1 MPVAANLVAQVSVKG
16 AAQAQADLLGLGK
29 TTKMTSQELAGLT
42 TGAVVVAGAALVA
55 FGLKS
60 AQMAGNF
67 QASMTRLVTSAGE
80 FATNLPMVSAG
91 ILKMSIDTATSTD
104 QLAKGMYYVESAGNH
119 GAAALTVLG
128 AAARGAKAENADL
141 DVVAKAL
148 TTTMTDYHMPVSQ
161 SAAAMNGLIATV
173 KNGKT
178 NLQDLAK
185 SMGAVLPI
193 ASALHISFPQ
203 VAGAMDTLTNAGQ
216 TSRQAAQN
224 LAHVLLALQAPSK
237 VASDSMGVVGL
248 KAQQVKDA
256 LVNKGLPEA
265 LKMIEDHVGKK
276 FPTSSVAYQIA
287 LKNILGGIVGVKLA
301 AMLTGDS
308 LKQTEGNIAAVTAAM
323 KAGRDGVLG
332 WTDVQSN
339 FNFKL
344 DQAKRAWDALMIVL
358 GTKLLPIL
366 GKILDAITPLI
377 TSFTTWIS
385 QGDRIKQFFDDTS
398 FKGIVVKAVLI
409 ELAGVIG
416 GIMVAALVAFA
427 VAAWAAILP
436 LLPFMAA
443 GAALALVIAGVILI
457 ITHWGDIMD
466 WVSGKMEDMRLKSEI
481 AHQQMKVQA
490 LQKTEDQQKG
500 VVANLQKERDGVLAK
515 LKDMADGADKT
526 RLQMKLNTLNRS
538 IDQTN
543 GAIAQS
549 DREKQQRLQ
558 KIKELA
564 AQDLEAR
571 KDWRTRMDD
580 AFNAWAGEQL
590 KKLGDLL
597 GGWRSNMTTWA
608 NDTLGRFMAMRNGW
622 MSGLGTWANDTLSRF
637 FQMIGGWMSAL
648 GTWVH
653 NSLSWFGQLK
663 DQALANIGRMKDG
676 VIAQIQQMGS
686 GASSAMHGFVNGI
699 ISGLNGGIAGL
710 ENFVNLMGSGID
722 WIAGKL
728 GAGSPVPHFGLGRIP
743 SYASGT
749 GGHPGG
755 AAIVGEKGPEM
766 VVLPRGTKVL
776 SHADTMNLLGGG
788 GIPGYASGV
797 GDILGDIGS
806 WITGAASS
814 LIDAVMQKFNAGFSL
829 PGALSGVASHA
840 VDMVKGWA
848 VSFLNK
854 MLPAPVASPSGVT
867 GFNGAAVSGNLASWV
882 TAAMR
887 LTGVPMSWLS
897 ALETIAMYESGGN
910 PGAINLTDSNAAAGH
925 PSEGLF
931 QTIGPTFAAYAL
943 GGHTDLLNPIDNAA
957 AAIRYIQSRYGS
969 VFNVPGIVALARGGA
984 YVGYAN
990 GGIINEEILGIGA
1003 SGRRY
1008 RFGESGRE
1016 MVTPISSSGTSQ
1028 PIILQIDGR
1037 QFARLI
1043 MPAVVSEIRAGVN
1056 VHAL

>member
-1 MPVAANLVAQVSVKG
+1 MPVAANLVAQVSVQG
-16 AAQAQADLLGLGK
+16 AASAASQLAAVGGSVDATRNKLGL
-29 TTKMTSQELAGLT
+29 LAG
-42 TGAVVVAGAALVA
+42 GALVAAGAALVV
-55 FGLKS
+55 FGAKS

-80 FATNLPMVSAG
+80 LSKNLPMVSAG
-91 ILKMSIDTATSTD
+91 VLKMSVDTATSTE
-104 QLAKGMYYVESAGNH
+104 QLAKGMYFVESAGNRA
-119 GAAALTVLG
+119 GDALKVLG
-128 AAARGAKAENADL
+128 VAARGAKSENADL

-161 SAAAMNGLIATV
+161 SAAAMNGLIVTV
-173 KNGKT
+173 QNGKT
-178 NLQDLAK
+178 TLQELSS

-203 VAGAMDTLTNAGQ
+203 VAGAIDTMTNAGM
-216 TSRQAAQN
+216 TSRQAAMN
-224 LAHVLLALQAPSK
+224 LAHVLVALQAPSG
-237 VASDSMGVVGL
+237 VAVDSMHAVGL
-248 KAQQVKDA
+248 SAQQVKDA
-256 LVNKGLPEA
+256 LVNKGLPQA
-265 LKMIEDHVGKK
+265 LQMIEDHVGQK
-276 FPTSSVAYQIA
+276 FPAGSVEYETAV
-287 LKNILGGIVGVKLA
+287 KNITGGIVGFKLA
-301 AMLTGDS
+301 AMLTGPA
-308 LKQTEGNIAAVTAAM
+308 LKQTEDNINKVTAAM
-323 KAGRDGVLG
+323 KSGKDGVLG
-332 WTDVQSN
+332 WTEVQGT

-344 DQAKRAWDALMIVL
+344 DQAKMAVNALMISL
-358 GTKLLPIL
+358 GTELLPIL
-366 GKILDAITPLI
+366 GRLLDTLTPMITGFITWEQKTHTVQNALQSLVSGISNIISGGARLI
-377 TSFTTWIS
+377 
-385 QGDRIKQFFDDTS
+385 DFFKKNEMAMDALKS
-398 FKGIVVKAVLI
+398 V
-409 ELAGVIG
+409 
-416 GIMVAALVAFA
+416 LVAFA
-427 VAAWAAILP
+427 MVVTPLVVAALIGMATAAWAAIVP
-436 LLPFMAA
+436 LLPFVAA
-443 GAALALVIAGVILI
+443 IAVLSLAIFGIIEVIK
-457 ITHWGDIMD
+457 HWGGWMD
-466 WVSGKMEDMRLKSEI
+466 WLSGKAGDMAIKSDI
-481 AHQQMKVQA
+481 AFQKMKITAIQN
-490 LQKTEDQQKG
+490 TEDQQKG
-500 VVANLQKERDGVLAK
+500 VLANLEKERTGVQDK
-515 LKDMADGADKT
+515 LKTMADGADKT
-526 RLQMKLNTLNRS
+526 RLQMKQNTLSRS
-538 IDQTN
+538 IDQTQ

-549 DREKQQRLQ
+549 EKEKQERLK

-571 KDWRTRMDD
+571 KGWYDRAND
-580 AFNAWAGEQL
+580 AFTAWVNEQQ
-590 KKLGDLL
+590 G
-597 GGWRSNMTTWA
+597 R
-608 NDTLGRFMAMRNGW
+608 LGRMIGSW
-622 MSGLGTWANDTLSRF
+622 MSALGTWVRGSLNFLG
-637 FQMIGGWMSAL
+637 QLIGGWMSGL

-653 NSLSWFGQLK
+653 NSLSWIGQLK
-663 DQALANIGRMKDG
+663 DQALSKLGQMKDG
-676 VIAQIQQMGS
+676 VIGSIQQMGS
-686 GASSAMHGFVNGI
+686 GAASAIRGFVNGI
-699 ISGLNGGIAGL
+699 ISGLNKGITGV

-728 GAGSPVPHFGLGRIP
+728 GAGSPVPHFGMGRIP

-755 AAIVGEKGPEM
+755 PAIVGEKGPEL
-766 VVLPRGTKVL
+766 VVLPRGTSVL

-788 GIPGYASGV
+788 ALPGYASGV
-797 GDILGDIGS
+797 GDILGSIGS

-867 GFNGAAVSGNLASWV
+867 GFTGAAVSGNLASWV
-882 TAAMR
+882 QAAIR

-910 PGAINLTDSNAAAGH
+910 PGAVNLWDSNAAAGH

-943 GGHTDLLNPIDNAA
+943 GGHTDMLNPIDNAA

-984 YVGYAN
+984 YVGYGN

-1016 MVTPISSSGTSQ
+1016 VVTPISSSGTPQ

-1043 MPAVVSEIRAGVN
+1043 LPSVMHEIRSGVN
-1056 VHAL
+1056 VHGL